1 MKVKFTSTSINDK
14 VQTLSTAQF
23 EGREFSYGDRYRLY
37 FDNGTS
43 AIAYV
48 NRQSAVSLVVAN
60 NDVPKGFKLAKVG
73 NPVLRTIKSLKK
85 IY

>member
-23 EGREFSYGDRYRLY
+23 EGREFNYGERYRLY

-48 NRQSAVSLVVAN
+48 NRQSATSLVVSN
-60 NDVPKGFKLAKVG
+60 IDVPKGFKLAKVG
-73 NPVLRTIKSLKK
+73 YPVLRTIKSLRK